1 VSGVGSDPSPN
12 GDRALRDLLELA
24 TVTTLV
30 KGGAVYVLSSGV
42 VPEGGS
48 AAAAFRYQ
56 APDLARS
63 DRFGT

>member
-30 KGGAVYVLSSGV
+30 KGGAVYVLPSGA
-42 VPEGGS
+42 VPGGGS
-48 AAAAFRYQ
+48 AAAVFR
-56 APDLARS
+56 
-63 DRFGT
+63 